1 MLRCENQV
9 TIVFRPFLDFM
20 DTFKLFK
27 TPNMLVLMLDP
38 WFNDL
43 NTLGNYVGHFLAIEI
58 ASAYDSQF
66 LLPTF
71 KSLYYKLHGWSNV
84 STNVV

>member
-1 MLRCENQV
+1 MLTCENQV

-27 TPNMLVLMLDP
+27 AHNMFVLMLDP

-43 NTLGNYVGHFLAIEI
+43 NTLGDYVDHFLIIET

-66 LLPTF
+66 LLTTF

-84 STNVV
+84 STNIV